1 MDASKKREAGM
12 LRGIVLIV
20 ALSFALSCASCGGAG
35 HVETPTVG
43 PAPSDA
49 TAANFPE
56 DEHEWGKFHSKR
68 FAMSVPLPDARAWK
82 VNDHTRP
89 ELVGTHD
96 KTRSSLVVYRFDGP
110 ELMNRQRCEDKAR
123 ELGYVP
129 TGELHAVDDEVTVG
143 PEAYD
148 TRVLVEIHVGKNER
162 APITGHVLAFGAY
175 IRKCLFVHF
184 SSEVLSAKDESVL
197 SARLATFRTR
207 VLDRITLDS
216 FDDVPR
222 EKER

>member
-1 MDASKKREAGM
+1 M
-12 LRGIVLIV
+12 
-20 ALSFALSCASCGGAG
+20 
-35 HVETPTVG
+35 ETPTVG
-43 PAPSDA
+43 PAPSE
-49 TAANFPE
+49 TSAANFPD

-68 FAMSVPLPDARAWK
+68 FALSLPLPDARAWK

-96 KTRSSLVVYRFDGP
+96 KTRSSLVVYRFEGP

-129 TGELHAVDDEVTVG
+129 GGELHTVDDEVTVG

-162 APITGHVLAFGAY
+162 APITGHLLAFGAFV
-175 IRKCLFVHF
+175 RKCLFVHF
-184 SSEVLSAKDESVL
+184 TSEVLSAKDESVL

-207 VLDRITLDS
+207 VLDRITLDT
-216 FDDVPR
+216 FDGVPR

>member
-1 MDASKKREAGM
+1 M
-12 LRGIVLIV
+12 LRGIALIV
-20 ALSFALSCASCGGAG
+20 ALSFAGCGGAG

-43 PAPSDA
+43 PAQSDA
-49 TAANFPE
+49 TAANFS
-56 DEHEWGKFHSKR
+56 DEEHDWGKFHSKR

-110 ELMNRQRCEDKAR
+110 ELMNRQRCEEKAR
-123 ELGYVP
+123 ELGLVP
-129 TGELHAVDDEVTVG
+129 TGELHPVDDEVTVG

-175 IRKCLFVHF
+175 VRKCLFVHF
-184 SSEVLSAKDESVL
+184 TSEVLSAKDESVL